1 MLERYLHQQRVTHA
15 ETFRVAIDLV
25 PERPPKRTPISDDGP
40 RNSGTFASVRG
51 PVG

>member
-25 PERPPKRTPISDDGP
+25 PETPPKRTLVPQ
-40 RNSGTFASVRG
+40 SG
-51 PVG
+51 